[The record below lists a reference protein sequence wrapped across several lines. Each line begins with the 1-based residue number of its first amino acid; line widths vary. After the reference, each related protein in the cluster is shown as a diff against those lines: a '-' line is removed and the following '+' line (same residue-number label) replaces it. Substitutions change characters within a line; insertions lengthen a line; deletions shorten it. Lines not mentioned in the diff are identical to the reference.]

1 MSQVQSGSSN
11 PLLRKKDI
19 PTLQREAAGD
29 TGMERTLGLWNLT
42 AIGIGA
48 IVGVGAFVLT
58 GIVAA
63 NQAGPAVS
71 LSFVLAGLISAS
83 AALCYAEFASMIPVT
98 GSAYTYSYAVL
109 GEIFAWIIGWDLLL
123 EYSLVV
129 PVVAIGIAGYLN
141 ELLIAVGLG
150 LPAWTAS
157 GPFEGGVVNLFA
169 VLLCLGIAGL
179 LIWGTKESARLN
191 AAAVIIKLAVIVFII
206 ALGVFFVNSD
216 NLTPFFPLGYLGV
229 VTGAGVVFFAVFG
242 YDTLTTAAEESV
254 NPRRDMPRAVILS
267 LAISLALYI
276 LMSTV
281 ITGMVSYT
289 DLDTPAPA
297 SFAFRE
303 VGLPIVSSLI
313 AVAAVAGIISVL
325 FAFMLGAARI
335 WFALG
340 RDGLLP
346 RWFSELHPRYHTPYR
361 TTAILG
367 VVTAVFAGFVPIG
380 TLAELVNAGVLAAFI
395 LVCSA
400 IIILRR
406 RSPELE
412 RGYRA
417 PLVPLMPAI
426 GIIGS
431 FILIVSLGPDTWIRF
446 VVWLG
451 LGFVVYF
458 LYSRHHS
465 FLARGERGIERDMNL

>member
-1 MSQVQSGSSN
+1 
-11 PLLRKKDI
+11 
-19 PTLQREAAGD
+19 
-29 TGMERTLGLWNLT
+29 
-42 AIGIGA
+42 
-48 IVGVGAFVLT
+48 
-58 GIVAA
+58 
-63 NQAGPAVS
+63 
-71 LSFVLAGLISAS
+71 
-83 AALCYAEFASMIPVT
+83 
-98 GSAYTYSYAVL
+98 
-109 GEIFAWIIGWDLLL
+109 
-123 EYSLVV
+123 
-129 PVVAIGIAGYLN
+129 VAIGIAGYLN
-141 ELLIAVGLG
+141 ELLLAVGLG
-150 LPAWTAS
+150 LPAWAAT

-179 LIWGTKESARLN
+179 QIWGTKESARLN
-191 AAAVIIKLAVIVFII
+191 AVAVIIKLSVIVFII

-216 NLTPFFPLGYLGV
+216 NLTPFIPLGYLGV
-229 VTGAGVVFFAVFG
+229 VTRAGVVFFSVFG
-242 YDTLTTAAEESV
+242 YYTLNTAAEESV

-281 ITGMVSYT
+281 ITGMVPYT

-395 LVCSA
+395 LVCASV
-400 IIILRR
+400 IILRR
-406 RSPELE
+406 RSPEME

-465 FLARGERGIERDMNL
+465 FLAQGERGIERDMNL